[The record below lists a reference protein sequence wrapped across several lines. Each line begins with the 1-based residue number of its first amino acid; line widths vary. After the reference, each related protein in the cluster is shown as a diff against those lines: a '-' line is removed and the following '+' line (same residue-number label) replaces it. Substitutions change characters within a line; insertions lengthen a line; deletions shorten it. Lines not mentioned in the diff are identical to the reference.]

1 MKKYTSA
8 VQSTKKD
15 FDQNSAYLCTGSKQ
29 SEYFYC
35 MHIIIVEMLLVVIEL
50 PQLPLLLLLKLHV
63 HRKVCAGAAAAAE
76 LFIIVCR
83 MTHFVAV
90 DYCTWFQCLFSLCER
105 DLFWM
110 HPLAVLS
117 RCRIVKPRFT
127 YNSILVMHV
136 MNPRIYGHAQS
147 QCGRQ
152 PIAAKTFW
160 YFIYLFI
167 FFSPHLRVL
176 SSHFFFLSSSL
187 DLIQIQGQ

>member
-1 MKKYTSA
+1 MYIVRYSFTLAFFSFLFFCYLLEKMKKYTSA

-90 DYCTWFQCLFSLCER
+90 DYCT
-105 DLFWM
+105 
-110 HPLAVLS
+110 
-117 RCRIVKPRFT
+117 
-127 YNSILVMHV
+127 
-136 MNPRIYGHAQS
+136 
-147 QCGRQ
+147 
-152 PIAAKTFW
+152 
-160 YFIYLFI
+160 
-167 FFSPHLRVL
+167 
-176 SSHFFFLSSSL
+176 
-187 DLIQIQGQ
+187 